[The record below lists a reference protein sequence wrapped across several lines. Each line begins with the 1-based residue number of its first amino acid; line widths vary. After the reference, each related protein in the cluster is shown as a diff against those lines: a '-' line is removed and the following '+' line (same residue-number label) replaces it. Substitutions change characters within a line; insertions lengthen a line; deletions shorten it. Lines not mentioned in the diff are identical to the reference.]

1 MGTPRIDKLK
11 NWNSCF
17 QKAIFF
23 KFNVQHNCKSEKNV
37 SLCKRRENAERLALI
52 AEYIT
57 DENVNLKMK
66 FLIIIE
72 QIKMCFFMVN
82 FCCNRLKPHLF

>member
-23 KFNVQHNCKSEKNV
+23 FKFNVQHNCKSEKNV
-37 SLCKRRENAERLALI
+37 SLFKRRENAERLALI

-57 DENVNLKMK
+57 DENVNLKM
-66 FLIIIE
+66 
-72 QIKMCFFMVN
+72 N
-82 FCCNRLKPHLF
+82 S